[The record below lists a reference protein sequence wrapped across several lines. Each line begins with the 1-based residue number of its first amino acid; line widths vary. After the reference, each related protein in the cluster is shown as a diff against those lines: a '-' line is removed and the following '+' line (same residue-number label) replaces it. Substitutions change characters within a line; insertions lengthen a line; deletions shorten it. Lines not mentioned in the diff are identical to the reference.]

1 MERAIQTGNLNWENL
16 NFRDKAQL
24 FDGWAFVGFGGNILL
39 IFGNVFY
46 LSSDFVPFFQA
57 EFLIGLGTF
66 FVWIRSVKFLEGQH
80 PFDLMVKTL
89 GIAGPTMFKV
99 MIGVLPFIIG
109 AALLAQMLFWQSHE
123 FFGFYFKTQWY
134 VFAL

>member
-1 MERAIQTGNLNWENL
+1 
-16 NFRDKAQL
+16 
-24 FDGWAFVGFGGNILL
+24 
-39 IFGNVFY
+39 
-46 LSSDFVPFFQA
+46 
-57 EFLIGLGTF
+57 
-66 FVWIRSVKFLEGQH
+66 
-80 PFDLMVKTL
+80 MVKTL